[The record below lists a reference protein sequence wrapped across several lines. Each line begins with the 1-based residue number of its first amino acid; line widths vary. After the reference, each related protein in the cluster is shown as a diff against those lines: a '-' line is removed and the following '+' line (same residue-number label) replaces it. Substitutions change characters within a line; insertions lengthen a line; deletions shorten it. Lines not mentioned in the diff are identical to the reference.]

1 MAKNE
6 LDITTLTPEQRD
18 ARLALDVE
26 RLLRFGRKHKLI
38 KDLDILVARN
48 TLLQIQQGVA
58 RHQNVQIFDELV
70 FAAKAQQ
77 TLHVQCQACVALL
90 RGQGCDV
97 KFILC
102 HDCPPVT
109 VYAV

>member
-1 MAKNE
+1 MNIKNFTNNGTVNE
-6 LDITTLTPEQRD
+6 VHDS
-18 ARLALDVE
+18 V
-26 RLLRFGRKHKLI
+26 
-38 KDLDILVARN
+38 VAISPQGQ
-48 TLLQIQQGVA
+48 QIQQGVA

-70 FAAKAQQ
+70 LAAKAQQ

-90 RGQGCDV
+90 RGQGCNV

-102 HDCPPVT
+102 HDYPPVT